1 MTARDPIPAKAQQS
15 HAPGPGAAGLAG
27 VPGLSGS
34 TVLVTGGAGF
44 VGGTLAMA
52 LKRAVPTCT
61 VIALDNLRRAGSE
74 LRVPQLAD
82 AGVEFV
88 LGDVRDPSDLALGGR
103 PVDWIIECSAEP
115 SVLAGFNE
123 SPRYVLE
130 TNVGGTINCL
140 ELARERGARV
150 LFISTSRVYPTTLV
164 NALAFTEH
172 ETRFQ
177 LRGDQELAGASG
189 AGIAEGFPLSGA
201 RTFYGTSK
209 LASEMLLEEYA
220 LAYGLEYAT
229 VRFGV
234 ISGPG
239 QMGKVE
245 QGVFALWMARHLWGS
260 ALTYKGWGGT
270 GKQLRDVVHVSDACD
285 LVFTLMSRWDAV
297 RGHTFN
303 AGGGCAI
310 SASLLEATA
319 LCEEIT
325 GRRLRISAIPETHP
339 SDVRIYVTDNSAV
352 TAAVGWRP
360 TRGVAQVFGDLYDW
374 MRADEARLRPILGP

>member
-1 MTARDPIPAKAQQS
+1 MTARDPVPAKPPHSDPAG
-15 HAPGPGAAGLAG
+15 AGAAGLAG
-27 VPGLSGS
+27 VSGLNGS

-52 LKRAVPTCT
+52 LKRAAPACT

-74 LRVPQLAD
+74 LRVPQLAE

-88 LGDVRDPSDLALGGR
+88 LGDVRVPSDLALGGR
-103 PVDWIIECSAEP
+103 PLSWIIECSAEP

-140 ELARERGARV
+140 ELARERGAKV
-150 LFISTSRVYPTTLV
+150 VFLSTSRVYPTATV
-164 NALAFTEH
+164 NSLAFTEE

-177 LRGDQELAGASG
+177 LRGHQEIAGASG
-189 AGIAEGFPLSGA
+189 AGVAEGFPLTGA

-220 LAYGLEYAT
+220 LAYGLEYVT

-245 QGVFALWMARHLWGS
+245 QGVFALWMARHLWADG
-260 ALTYKGWGGT
+260 LTYKGWGGT

-285 LVFTLMSRWDAV
+285 LVFTLMSRWGAV

-303 AGGGCAI
+303 AGGGCGI
-310 SASLLEATA
+310 SASLMEATA

-325 GRRLRISAIPETHP
+325 GRRLSISGIPETHP
-339 SDVRIYVTDNSAV
+339 SDVRIYVSDNSAV
-352 TAAVGWRP
+352 TAAAGWRP
-360 TRGVAQVFGDLYDW
+360 TRGVREVLSDLYHW
-374 MRADEARLRPILGP
+374 MRADDARLRPILVP